1 MALSADRVEEI
12 VRQVL
17 QELQAGRTARSASAV
32 SSAVAVARPAP
43 AVPVISAAAATSVSA
58 PAVGDG
64 VLRIADRAVT
74 EAVLQAAG
82 AAGRTVSLVR
92 GAVLTPSGR
101 DFVRR
106 HNVRLASFVAGMSTA
121 AAAGPAVTATPGIMI
136 VCGRESTARSAA
148 TALNWTLREAADEFT
163 AARAA
168 LEVLPGRRV
177 VCVGCEPAIAACVL
191 NRNGAVR
198 AAVLERAQGMER
210 LLERMQPHA
219 VCLQSSGWSLLQLT
233 KLLERLQRPIQQPS
247 GWVEAQSGAAR

>member
-1 MALSADRVEEI
+1 MGLSADRVEEI

-17 QELQAGRTARSASAV
+17 RELQAGRTARPATVAAP
-32 SSAVAVARPAP
+32 AVAVPQ
-43 AVPVISAAAATSVSA
+43 SAAGSLSD
-58 PAVGDG
+58 DG
-64 VLRIADRAVT
+64 VVRITDRAVT

-121 AAAGPAVTATPGIMI
+121 AAAGPAVAVTPGVLL

-148 TALNWTLREAADEFT
+148 AALNWTIRDVADEFA

-177 VCVGCEPAIAACVL
+177 ICAGCEPSIAACVL

-198 AAVLERAQGMER
+198 AAVLERAQGWER
-210 LLERMQPHA
+210 ILERMQPHA
-219 VCLQSSGWSLLQLT
+219 VCLQSTGWSLLQLT
-233 KLLERLQRPIQQPS
+233 KLFERLQRPIQGPS
-247 GWVEAQSGAAR
+247 GWVEVQSGAAR

>member
-1 MALSADRVEEI
+1 MALSGDRIEEI

-17 QELQAGRTARSASAV
+17 RELQAGRTSRPASAVTSAVAVTRPATAVPVLSAAASVSASAV
-32 SSAVAVARPAP
+32 E
-43 AVPVISAAAATSVSA
+43 
-58 PAVGDG
+58 DG

-121 AAAGPAVTATPGIMI
+121 AAAGSAVTATPGILV

-148 TALNWTLREAADEFT
+148 AALNWTIRDVADEFG

-177 VCVGCEPAIAACVL
+177 VCVGCEPSIAACVL

-233 KLLERLQRPIQQPS
+233 KLFERLQRPIQEPS
-247 GWVEAQSGAAR
+247 GWVDVQTGAGR